1 MKACILFTKKLCTLR
16 EINTYKKRARG
27 SEMKKVI
34 SIFLSLLMVLTMTV
48 PVAAMIGEP
57 TTANQATIAKAAKS
71 IGLADLFID
80 SQVKY
85 SEAFKVL
92 TIVNQAREKAG
103 ASKLEM
109 DTKLLEEAMLRAE
122 ETAIYFS
129 HTRPNGTRW
138 DTVLSESHTAWGEN
152 IAAGS
157 PNADGTMKQWMN
169 SPRHKD
175 NILDSNFKSIGIGC
189 AVVDG
194 TTYWVQLFGDRNI
207 TVAASGAYK
216 DQKREARI
224 SVNPRAGFYSAT
236 LSASKTTLNAGQTAT
251 LTYRCK
257 NSAIFNSK
265 IKPKSFTFTSSNTAI
280 CTVDATG
287 KVTAKGGG
295 TATITAYPKG
305 VSGAKV
311 SVKIKVNAPKKTTK
325 ANKYTI
331 TYNKNGG
338 KGKISAT
345 NTTYGK
351 NVKLKA
357 NKFTRSKHK
366 FNGWTVYRRSDKK
379 WLYVN
384 GKKTNWYKKGKQPKG
399 YKLQVYKNK
408 AKVKNLTTK
417 ANDRIVMYARW
428 KKR

>member
-1 MKACILFTKKLCTLR
+1 
-16 EINTYKKRARG
+16 
-27 SEMKKVI
+27 
-34 SIFLSLLMVLTMTV
+34 MTV

-57 TTANQATIAKAAKS
+57 TTVDQTTITRAAKS
-71 IGLADLFID
+71 TGLADLFID

-85 SEAFKVL
+85 TEAFEVL
-92 TIVNQAREKAG
+92 KRVNQERKKVG
-103 ASKLEM
+103 ASELKM
-109 DTKLLEEAMLRAE
+109 DTKLLAEAMLRAE

-129 HTRPNGTRW
+129 HKRPNGTDW
-138 DTVLSESHTAWGEN
+138 HTVLSGSHSMMGEN

-157 PNADGTMKQWMN
+157 TNAAGVMSQWMN
-169 SPRHKD
+169 SSGHKG
-175 NILDSNFKSIGIGC
+175 NILNKSYQSIGIGC

-194 TTYWVQLFGDRNI
+194 TTYWVQLFGGSNI
-207 TVAASGAYK
+207 TEAKQNTYK
-216 DQKREARI
+216 NQNREARI
-224 SVNPRAGFYSAT
+224 SVNPRADFYSAT
-236 LSASKTTLNAGQTAT
+236 LSVSKTTLNAGQTAT

-305 VSGAKV
+305 VSTAKV